1 MTPSKSKTIARST
14 GQGSV
19 AVCAGPCLTSGPLSS
34 YTLAMTP
41 LIVFDD
47 GLGELAPLNDLRASF
62 DIRTGA
68 LTTLERLR
76 LGLELEV
83 QGLIVPAALEE
94 LTRERHAFPVNV
106 VPKLAGPAIVINGR
120 CAIPHGQMLELKP
133 GQKLVESGTG
143 HLIAAG
149 LAPSAVEEF
158 FRTLEAPGE
167 AVAETPEPGLISR
180 PWHVKTFRDHT
191 LEIDLEI
198 LADSPTQELPPG
210 VLAIGDGSTD
220 SDLTIDPSAVVY
232 PGVTLDIEHGP
243 VVIAARATVRPGA
256 ILIGPAYIGAGS
268 TVLERAVIRAH
279 TAIGPTC
286 KVAGEVGGVIFQGY
300 ANKAHDGY
308 LGDSWVG
315 EWANLGAGT
324 TGSNL
329 LNTYGEVVACAGP
342 GGRNERTGEQF
353 LGSIIGDHC
362 KFAIMTRLMT
372 GTVIHTGSMIAQTAP
387 VAGCVPPFAW
397 WTDAQRKTYRFDK
410 FLDVAR
416 AVMSRRG
423 ITPSEA
429 YVRRLEELQAARIAA
444 EGR

>member
-1 MTPSKSKTIARST
+1 
-14 GQGSV
+14 
-19 AVCAGPCLTSGPLSS
+19 
-34 YTLAMTP
+34 MTP

-47 GLGELAPLNDLRASF
+47 GLGELAPLNDLRAAF

-76 LGLELEV
+76 LGLELDC
-83 QGLIVPAALEE
+83 QGLIVPPAFEA
-94 LTRERHAFPVNV
+94 LTRERHAFVVNV
-106 VPKLAGPAIVINGR
+106 PPRLAGPAIVINGR
-120 CAIPHGQMLELKP
+120 CPIPHGQMLELKP
-133 GQKLVESGTG
+133 GQRIVEAGTG

-149 LAPSAVEEF
+149 LAAGDVEKF
-158 FRTLEAPGE
+158 YRTLEAPGDI
-167 AVAETPEPGLISR
+167 VAESPEPSLISR
-180 PWHVKTFRDHT
+180 PWHVKTFRDSA

-198 LADSPTQELPPG
+198 LSDAPTQELPPG
-210 VLAIGDGSTD
+210 VLAIGDGSTE
-220 SDLTIDPSAVVY
+220 SDLTIDPAAIVY

-256 ILIGPAYIGAGS
+256 IIIGPAYIGPGA
-268 TVLERAVIRAH
+268 TVLERTLIRAH

-286 KVAGEVGGVIFQGY
+286 KVAGEIGGVIFQGF

-329 LNTYGEVVACAGP
+329 LNTYGEVIACAAP

-362 KFAIMTRLMT
+362 KFAICTRLMT
-372 GTVIHTGSMIAQTAP
+372 GSIIHTGSMIAQTAAA
-387 VAGCVPPFAW
+387 AGCIPAFSW
-397 WTDAQRKTYRFDK
+397 WTDQQRKAYRFDK
-410 FLDVAR
+410 FMEVAR

-423 ITPSEA
+423 LSPTEPYA
-429 YVRRLEELQAARIAA
+429 ARLELLHAARVAA
-444 EGR
+444 DAR